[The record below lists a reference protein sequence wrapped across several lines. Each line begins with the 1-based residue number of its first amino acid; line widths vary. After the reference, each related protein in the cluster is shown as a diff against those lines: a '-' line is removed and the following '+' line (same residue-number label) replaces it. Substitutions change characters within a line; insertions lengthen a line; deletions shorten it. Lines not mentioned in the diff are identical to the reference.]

1 LIAASGSAG
10 REPRQT
16 RRAGVSILFPNAE
29 GDLAEFIYL
38 CVKDFVI
45 EGLRRTRLEEDL
57 RACFLDDLVVL
68 RRDGGN

>member
-1 LIAASGSAG
+1 
-10 REPRQT
+10 
-16 RRAGVSILFPNAE
+16 
-29 GDLAEFIYL
+29 LAEFIYL